1 VFRDKFE
8 TLEHKFI
15 PEIILSI
22 KRKKPLWMTHK
33 AHKIV
38 SRKRQ
43 IYRKYKDTTHP
54 AVIEASKAAR
64 REVKKAKKQFELKLA
79 KILKR
84 IGNRSSRMS
93 GIRARVMGT
102 LVPLQTAKESSLV
115 IRKLKLKC

>member
-1 VFRDKFE
+1 
-8 TLEHKFI
+8 
-15 PEIILSI
+15 
-22 KRKKPLWMTHK
+22 MTHK